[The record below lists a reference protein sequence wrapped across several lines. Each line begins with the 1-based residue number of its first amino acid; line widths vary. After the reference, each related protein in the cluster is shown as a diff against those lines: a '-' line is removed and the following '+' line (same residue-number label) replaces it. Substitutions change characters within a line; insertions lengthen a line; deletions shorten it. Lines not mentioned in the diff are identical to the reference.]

1 MLWTGETVDLFFGP
15 MEPDSKWLQRVDAS
29 RAASAQPG
37 AAGAHSL
44 ACVGEWERERTS
56 WRPSQKQL
64 SLDLKEF
71 QEGGKGKGF
80 ILSQPSNF
88 PRDGLRCVE
97 SACPAGG
104 SGWVGGSV
112 ARVMTM
118 ALSFRFPLEWKH
130 LWIYR
135 KRICTVVLVPTC
147 FSESAE

>member
-1 MLWTGETVDLFFGP
+1 MLWTHETVDLFFGP
-15 MEPDSKWLQRVDAS
+15 MEPDSRRFQRADAS

-80 ILSQPSNF
+80 ISSQPSNF

-97 SACPAGG
+97 S
-104 SGWVGGSV
+104 GGSV
-112 ARVMTM
+112 AR
-118 ALSFRFPLEWKH
+118 
-130 LWIYR
+130 
-135 KRICTVVLVPTC
+135 
-147 FSESAE
+147 